1 VTVIALG
8 SVVAGRGVCSGCNL
22 YGGFLF
28 SGVFGYRF
36 KAITTYGEG
45 KLLLGKAV

>member
-1 VTVIALG
+1 MTVIALG
-8 SVVAGRGVCSGCNL
+8 SVGGGCPGCNL

-45 KLLLGKAV
+45 RLLLGKVV